1 MKKKLLCFLY
11 GTIPNRY
18 YGKKKRSISKVLSCA
33 LIQKEPPVDCVL
45 RFGSIREKRG
55 ERQG

>member
-45 RFGSIREKRG
+45 RFGSKRAKRG